1 MQRHCQNRRLNGP
14 CHAEPCGRQ
23 AKTSKARNVSHQSH
37 ALEDSAQ
44 VSYKQTESIFQNG
57 EKRPI
62 EYWKKN
68 FRLTKIKLEVL
79 ALFRSLT
86 HPYCV
91 ERFLSCIHC
100 SSRSC
105 YCSVTLWY
113 LIWMAGRF
121 GQTFLCLSLSTSDL
135 EQVGRQLTY
144 TVPYI
149 YSTNLPVWLGSY
161 PLMLQ
166 AAQGITVR

>member
-1 MQRHCQNRRLNGP
+1 
-14 CHAEPCGRQ
+14 
-23 AKTSKARNVSHQSH
+23 
-37 ALEDSAQ
+37 
-44 VSYKQTESIFQNG
+44 
-57 EKRPI
+57 
-62 EYWKKN
+62 
-68 FRLTKIKLEVL
+68 
-79 ALFRSLT
+79 
-86 HPYCV
+86 
-91 ERFLSCIHC
+91 
-100 SSRSC
+100 
-105 YCSVTLWY
+105 
-113 LIWMAGRF
+113 MAGRF